1 MDFIAGTAPL
11 SPPRLALH
19 PPKHR
24 EKATQPNPHN
34 PFHIPEKPGAR
45 NPSFYNPNPQTEAI
59 FPSGLLTVP
68 STRPPSALP
77 LSGRA
82 CSAHAGAM
90 RRPGTAPPP
99 VPPCRRPRRSL
110 CHVRRRRGPGRAL
123 AASGGSCGGVRER
136 GAAEGTGRR
145 LGEPCE
151 RWGAGVR
158 AGSCGSRG
166 GQGGGCWGERVS

>member
-1 MDFIAGTAPL
+1 MRAQPAYHHPDLSYTPLNTEKRPHTQTPTTLFIT
-11 SPPRLALH
+11 
-19 PPKHR
+19 
-24 EKATQPNPHN
+24 
-34 PFHIPEKPGAR
+34 EKPETR
-45 NPSFYNPNPQTEAI
+45 NPCFYNPNPQTEAI
-59 FPSGLLTVP
+59 FPPGPLPGP

-77 LSGRA
+77 LSGHAR
-82 CSAHAGAM
+82 SAHASAM
-90 RRPGTAPPP
+90 RRPGSAPPRSL
-99 VPPCRRPRRSL
+99 PPCRRPRRSL

-145 LGEPCE
+145 LGEPRE

-158 AGSCGSRG
+158 AGSCGSPG